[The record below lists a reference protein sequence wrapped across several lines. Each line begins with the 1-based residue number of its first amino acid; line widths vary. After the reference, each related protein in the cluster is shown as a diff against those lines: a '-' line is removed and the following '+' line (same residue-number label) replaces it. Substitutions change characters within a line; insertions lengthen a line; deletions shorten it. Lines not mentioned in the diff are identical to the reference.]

1 MGEGGG
7 AATLVFRFEIIIMEE
22 SSGENTGAIH
32 TAQSHSE
39 PIRKVNSRI
48 DNQVIR
54 KQSGYVLL
62 YRSLEFKQYQGLFL
76 TGNAFLVRRTLKPSS
91 RPW

>member
-1 MGEGGG
+1 
-7 AATLVFRFEIIIMEE
+7 MEE

-48 DNQVIR
+48 DNQVVR

-62 YRSLEFKQYQGLFL
+62 YHSLEFKQYQGLFL
-76 TGNAFLVRRTLKPSS
+76 NRQCILGKKDIKAK
-91 RPW
+91 